1 MEDFMNKIELLKA
14 RREEI
19 LQAGSE
25 IRKQIQQLT
34 DEESFVEF
42 DSYSFSENEFYDGTV
57 GGEGVITGS
66 ATINDNAVYVIAQN
80 KSVLL
85 GGITDA
91 NCKKIVKCQQ
101 KALRAGAPVLYVLDT
116 AGVAVG
122 EGVSVL
128 EGIGEV
134 LAMAQALKGECVQI
148 CVATG
153 DVFGS
158 FALLATSCDFNF
170 MTKSSC
176 VTYAS
181 PLVISAASGKNL
193 AKEEVGGVKNHKNT
207 GACTFEVAD
216 LAEVRDTVIRLLD
229 TLPVYNGEVETMDD
243 FNRATPSLN
252 DKVCVNCLKEAVFDK
267 DYFIEMNKGYAPEV
281 VTGIARIGGMAV
293 GAIVFGGE
301 DKGVELDRVNVA
313 KIKEFLYFCDESEL
327 PVITFVNTLGIKADL
342 ATANSPI
349 MKEISN
355 LVYSRYNLQTPRINV
370 IYGKAVG
377 LGYSLFASKALGAE
391 YSYAFATAKISLF
404 DTQKGAM
411 IELAGVTEENNAK
424 AEAKYADEVQD
435 PVNAARKGYIDDI
448 IEPQFVR
455 AHLISVL
462 QLVTR

>member
-1 MEDFMNKIELLKA
+1 MNKIDLLKS
-14 RREEI
+14 RRSEI

-25 IRKQIQQLT
+25 IRKKIQQIV
-34 DEESFVEF
+34 DEQSFVEF
-42 DSYSFSENEFYDGTV
+42 DSYSFSKNEFYDGNV
-57 GGEGVITGS
+57 GGEGVVTGS

-80 KSVLL
+80 KEVLS

-101 KALRAGAPVLYVLDT
+101 KALRAGAPVIYLLDT

-134 LAMAQALKGECVQI
+134 LAMAQALKGECVQVCI
-148 CVATG
+148 TTG

-158 FALLATSCDFNF
+158 FALLSASCDFTF
-170 MTKSSC
+170 MTKTSC
-176 VTYAS
+176 IAYAS

-193 AKEEVGGVKNHKNT
+193 PKEEVGGAKNNKNT

-216 LAEVRDTVIRLLD
+216 LSEVRETVIRLID

-252 DKVCVNCLKEAVFDK
+252 EKVCVNCLKEAVFDK
-267 DYFIEMNKGYAPEV
+267 EYFIEMNAGYAPEV
-281 VTGIARIGGMAV
+281 VTGVARIGGMAV
-293 GAIVFGGE
+293 GAIIFGGE
-301 DKGVELDRVNVA
+301 DKGVELDRANVS
-313 KIKEFLYFCDESEL
+313 KIKEFLYFCDESQL
-327 PVITFVNTLGIKADL
+327 PVVTFVNTLGIKADL
-342 ATANSPI
+342 ATANSPV
-349 MKEISN
+349 MKEVAN
-355 LVYSRYNLQTPRINV
+355 LVYALYNLQVPRINV
-370 IYGKAVG
+370 VYGKAVG

-404 DTQKGAM
+404 DTAKGAM
-411 IELAGVTEENNAK
+411 IELAGVTEANNAQ
-424 AEAKYADEVQD
+424 AEAKYADEIQD

-455 AHLISVL
+455 AHLISAL
-462 QLVTR
+462 QLITR

>member
-1 MEDFMNKIELLKA
+1 MEDFMNKIDLLKA
-14 RREEI
+14 RRSEI

-25 IRKQIQQLT
+25 IRKKIQQLT
-34 DEESFVEF
+34 DEASFVEF
-42 DSYSFSENEFYDGTV
+42 DSYSFSGNEFYDGV

-66 ATINDNAVYVIAQN
+66 ATVNDNAVYVIAQN
-80 KSVLL
+80 KEVLS

-101 KALRAGAPVLYVLDT
+101 KALRAGAPVIYILDST
-116 AGVAVG
+116 GVAVG
-122 EGVSVL
+122 EGVNVL

-134 LAMAQALKGECVQI
+134 LAMAQALKGECVQV

-153 DVFGS
+153 DLFGS
-158 FALLATSCDFNF
+158 FALLAASCDFTF
-170 MTKSSC
+170 MTKTSC
-176 VTYAS
+176 VSYAS
-181 PLVISAASGKNL
+181 PLVISASSGKNL
-193 AKEEVGGVKNHKNT
+193 PKEEVGGAKNNANT

-216 LAEVRDTVIRLLD
+216 LNEVRDTVIRLLD

-267 DYFIEMNKGYAPEV
+267 DYFIEMNKGFAPEV
-281 VTGIARIGGMAV
+281 VTGISRIGGIAV
-293 GAIVFGGE
+293 GAILFGGE
-301 DKGVELDRVNVA
+301 DAGVELNRSNVA

-355 LVYSRYNLQTPRINV
+355 LVYALYNLQVPRINV

-377 LGYSLFASKALGAE
+377 LGYSLFASKSLGAE

-411 IELAGVTEENNAK
+411 IELAGVTEANNAQ
-424 AEAKYADEVQD
+424 AEAKYADEIQD
-435 PVNAARKGYIDDI
+435 PINAARKGYIDDI

-455 AHLISVL
+455 SHLIAAL

>member
-1 MEDFMNKIELLKA
+1 MNKIELLKA

-34 DEESFVEF
+34 DELSFVEF
-42 DSYSFSENEFYDGTV
+42 DSYSFSKNEFYEGV
-57 GGEGVITGS
+57 GGEGVVTGS

-80 KSVLL
+80 KSVLS

-101 KALRAGAPVLYVLDT
+101 KALRAGAPVIYLLDT

-122 EGVSVL
+122 EGVSAL

-148 CVATG
+148 CIATG

-158 FALLATSCDFNF
+158 FALLSASCDFTF

-176 VTYAS
+176 VSYAA
-181 PLVISAASGKNL
+181 PLVISAASNKNL
-193 AKEEVGGVKNHKNT
+193 PKEEVGGAKNSVNT
-207 GACTFEVAD
+207 ASCTFEIEDMAG
-216 LAEVRDTVIRLLD
+216 ARDTIIRLLD
-229 TLPVYNGEVETMDD
+229 TLPIYNGEVETMDD
-243 FNRATPSLN
+243 FNRSAPALN
-252 DKVCVNCLKEAVFDK
+252 EKVCVNCLKEAVFDK
-267 DYFIEMNKGYAPEV
+267 DYFIEMNKAFAPEV
-281 VTGIARIGGMAV
+281 VTGIARIGGIAV
-293 GAIVFGGE
+293 GAILFGGE
-301 DKGVELDRVNVA
+301 DKGVELTRENVA

-327 PVITFVNTLGIKADL
+327 PVLTFVNTLGIKADL
-342 ATANSPI
+342 ATANTPI
-349 MKEISN
+349 MKDIAN
-355 LVYSRYNLQTPRINV
+355 LTYALYNLQVPRINV
-370 IYGKAVG
+370 VYGKAVG

-411 IELAGVTEENNAK
+411 IELAGVTEANNAQ

-448 IEPQFVR
+448 IEPQYVR
-455 AHLISVL
+455 SHLISAL